1 LRRYSANLAEILT
14 DVFVVFLI
22 CLQFRFAWVPLEK
35 DEKAA
40 TEHPRNSEDDTI
52 ITISEAAVVKKDT
65 SPKSK
70 NTFAQKGEARA
81 YAKFRK
87 QWRKHA
93 KQKRVSA
100 NLGKKNVGEC
110 FPAIPPYLLPANPI
124 TGKRLSNATFLGSTR
139 STKCTGSGRSAVA
152 APLVARLSPNSSDH
166 SPPLSDDDLNEHAM
180 CLLSKLR
187 ATNDHQ
193 DLESYLMGDP
203 CVEQWQE
210 RLCKVPESEQDA
222 FIKRWIKEDCR
233 SYVLFL
239 ALGSHLAQPYD
250 HRATSILNS
259 YQTLQ
264 MRMSGTRYYIFLYAF
279 SILF

>member
-22 CLQFRFAWVPLEK
+22 CLQFCFAWVPFER
-35 DEKAA
+35 DEEAA
-40 TEHPRNSEDDTI
+40 TEKPRNEDDTI
-52 ITISEAAVVKKDT
+52 ITIPEAAIVQKDY
-65 SPKSK
+65 SSKSK
-70 NTFAQKGEARA
+70 NTFAQKGEVRA

-93 KQKRVSA
+93 KQKRVFA
-100 NLGKKNVGEC
+100 NLGKKNPEEC
-110 FPAIPPYLLPANPI
+110 FPAIPPYLLPANPV
-124 TGKRLSNATFLGSTR
+124 TGKWLSNATFLGSTR
-139 STKCTGSGRSAVA
+139 STKCTGSGRSVVT
-152 APLVARLSPNSSDH
+152 APLVARVSPNSSDY
-166 SPPLSDDDLNEHAM
+166 SPPLSDDDLNDHAM

-264 MRMSGTRYYIFLYAF
+264 MRMSGTRYCVFLNAF
-279 SILF
+279 SFLF